1 MNLDLLGYGNPNQN
15 HLSWINK
22 ESYLDSLF
30 AELTQFSF
38 PKNSS
43 EATKEELNYLIQRI
57 KETQLDKEKQE
68 LYQTF
73 DVYLDEYYINFL
85 SQYNIPKEKVE
96 PIIES
101 IHDDIKPITVKL
113 KYFFQRPR
121 PYQLAYYYKLKLMPF
136 MTLGADSPSFPS
148 GHAIESKVL
157 SEVLGNMFPEIYVP
171 LSKIAED
178 VCESRIGLGVHY
190 QSDIDVGVY
199 VAEKI
204 CETKEFM
211 IKYQL

>member
-1 MNLDLLGYGNPNQN
+1 MNLDLIAYGNPNQN
-15 HLSWINK
+15 HVSWLNK
-22 ESYLDSLF
+22 ESYLDTLF
-30 AELTQFSF
+30 AELTHFTF

-43 EATKEELNYLIQRI
+43 EATKEELNYLINRI
-57 KETQLDKEKQE
+57 KETQADKEKQK

-73 DVYLDEYYINFL
+73 DIYLDEYYIKFL
-85 SQYNIPKEKVE
+85 SQYDIPREKVE
-96 PIIES
+96 PVIES
-101 IHDDIKPITVKL
+101 IHDDIKPLTVKL

-121 PYQLAYYYKLKLMPF
+121 PFQLAYYYKLKLMSF

-157 SEVLGNMFPEIYVP
+157 SEVLGNMFPQLYAP
-171 LSKIAED
+171 LSKIADE
-178 VCESRIGLGVHY
+178 VCDSRIGLGVHY
-190 QSDIDVGVY
+190 QSDVDVGIY

>member
-1 MNLDLLGYGNPNQN
+1 MNLDLIGYGNPNQN
-15 HLSWINK
+15 HIAWINK
-22 ESYLDSLF
+22 ESYLDTLF
-30 AELTQFSF
+30 AELTEFTF

-43 EATKEELNYLIQRI
+43 EATKEELNQIILKI
-57 KETQLDKEKQE
+57 KELQLDKEKQE
-68 LYQTF
+68 LYQGF
-73 DVYLDEYYINFL
+73 DIYLDEYYAKFL
-85 SQYNIPKEKVE
+85 SQYEIPIEKVQ
-96 PIIES
+96 PIMES
-101 IHDDIKPITVKL
+101 IHEDIKPLMVKL

-121 PYQLAYYYKLKLMPF
+121 PFQLAYYYKLKLMPF

-157 SEVLGNMFPEIYVP
+157 SEVLGNMYPELYNS
-171 LSKIAED
+171 LSSLSEQ
-178 VCESRIGLGVHY
+178 VCESRIALGVHY

-199 VAEKI
+199 IAERI

>member
-1 MNLDLLGYGNPNQN
+1 MNLDLIGYGNPNQN
-15 HLSWINK
+15 HISWINR
-22 ESYLDSLF
+22 ESYLDTLF
-30 AELTQFSF
+30 AELTHFTF

-43 EATKEELNYLIQRI
+43 EATKEELNYLINRI
-57 KETQLDKEKQE
+57 KETQADKEKQE

-73 DVYLDEYYINFL
+73 DIYLDEYYIKFL
-85 SQYNIPKEKVE
+85 SQYDIPRDKVE

-101 IHDDIKPITVKL
+101 IHDDIKPLTVKL

-121 PYQLAYYYKLKLMPF
+121 PLQLAYYYKLKLMPY
-136 MTLGADSPSFPS
+136 MTLGADRPSFPS

-157 SEVLGNMFPEIYVP
+157 SEVLGNMYPELYVP
-171 LSKIAED
+171 LSKIADE
-178 VCESRIGLGVHY
+178 VCDSRIGLGVHY

-204 CETKEFM
+204 CEMKEFM

>member
-1 MNLDLLGYGNPNQN
+1 MNLDLIGYGNPNQN
-15 HLSWINK
+15 HISWINR
-22 ESYLDSLF
+22 ESYLDTLF
-30 AELTQFSF
+30 AELTHFTF

-43 EATKEELNYLIQRI
+43 EATKEELNYLINRI
-57 KETQLDKEKQE
+57 KETQADKEKQE

-73 DVYLDEYYINFL
+73 DIYLDEYYIKFL
-85 SQYNIPKEKVE
+85 SQYDIPRDKVE

-101 IHDDIKPITVKL
+101 IHDDIKPLTVKL

-121 PYQLAYYYKLKLMPF
+121 PFQLAYYYKLKLMPF

-157 SEVLGNMFPEIYVP
+157 SEVLGNMYPELYVP
-171 LSKIAED
+171 LSKIADE
-178 VCESRIGLGVHY
+178 VCDSRIGLGVHY

-204 CETKEFM
+204 CEMKEFM

>member
-1 MNLDLLGYGNPNQN
+1 MNLDLIGYGNPNQN
-15 HLSWINK
+15 HISWIKK
-22 ESYLDSLF
+22 ESYLDVLF
-30 AELTQFSF
+30 AELTEFTF

-43 EATKEELNYLIQRI
+43 EATKEELNQIILKI
-57 KETQLDKEKQE
+57 KELQVDKEKQE
-68 LYQTF
+68 IYQGF
-73 DVYLDEYYINFL
+73 DIYLDEYYVKFL
-85 SQYNIPKEKVE
+85 NQYEIPIDKVQ
-96 PIIES
+96 PIIDS
-101 IHDDIKPITVKL
+101 IHEDIKPLMVKL

-121 PYQLAYYYKLKLMPF
+121 PFQLAYYYKLKLMPF

-157 SEVLGNMFPEIYVP
+157 SEVLGNMYPELYNP
-171 LSKIAED
+171 LSKLSEQ
-178 VCESRIGLGVHY
+178 VCESRIALGVHY

-199 VAEKI
+199 IAERI

>member
-1 MNLDLLGYGNPNQN
+1 MNLDLIGYGNPNQN

-30 AELTQFSF
+30 AELTQFTF

-43 EATKEELNYLIQRI
+43 EATKEELNFLVEKI
-57 KETQLDKEKQE
+57 KETKVNEEKLN

-73 DVYLDEYYINFL
+73 DIYLEEYYSDFL
-85 SQYNIPKEKVE
+85 SNFKVPE
-96 PIIES
+96 DSVKKIIED
-101 IHDDIKPITVKL
+101 INNDIKPLIVKL

-136 MTLGADSPSFPS
+136 RTLGSDSPSFPS
-148 GHAIESKVL
+148 GHAIQSKVI
-157 SEVLGNMFPEIYVP
+157 SEVLGNKYPEIYTA
-171 LSKIAED
+171 LEKIADD
-178 VCESRIGLGVHY
+178 VCESRLGLGVHY
-190 QSDIDVGVY
+190 QSDIDVGIY
-199 VAEKI
+199 IAERI

>member
-1 MNLDLLGYGNPNQN
+1 MNLDLIAYGNPNQN
-15 HLSWINK
+15 HVSWLNR
-22 ESYLDSLF
+22 ESYLDTLF
-30 AELTQFSF
+30 AEITHFTF

-43 EATKEELNYLIQRI
+43 EATKEELNYLITRI
-57 KETQLDKEKQE
+57 KETQVDKEKQK

-73 DVYLDEYYINFL
+73 DIYLDEYYIKFL
-85 SQYNIPKEKVE
+85 SQYDIPREKVQ
-96 PIIES
+96 PVIES
-101 IHDDIKPITVKL
+101 IHDDIKPLIVKL

-121 PYQLAYYYKLKLMPF
+121 PFQLAYYYKLKLMSF

-157 SEVLGNMFPEIYVP
+157 SEVLGNMFPQLYAP
-171 LSKIAED
+171 LSKIADE
-178 VCESRIGLGVHY
+178 VCDSRIGLGIHY
-190 QSDIDVGVY
+190 QSDIDVGIY

>member
-15 HLSWINK
+15 HLSWINS

-30 AELTQFSF
+30 AELTQFTF

-43 EATKEELNYLIQRI
+43 DATKEELNLLMAKI
-57 KETQLDKEKQE
+57 KETKVDEQLLIQ
-68 LYQTF
+68 YQAF
-73 DVYLDEYYINFL
+73 DVYLDEYYADFLAKLNVPQDKVTQTLDEIN
-85 SQYNIPKEKVE
+85 K
-96 PIIES
+96 
-101 IHDDIKPITVKL
+101 DIKPLIVKL

-136 MTLGADSPSFPS
+136 LTLGSDSPSFPS
-148 GHAIESKVL
+148 GHAIQSKVY
-157 SEVLGNMFPEIYVP
+157 SEVLGNIYPETYTA
-171 LSKIAED
+171 LEQLADD
-178 VCESRIGLGVHY
+178 VCQSRMGLGVHY
-190 QSDIDVGVY
+190 QSDIDVGIY
-199 VAEKI
+199 VADRI

>member
-1 MNLDLLGYGNPNQN
+1 MNLDLIGYGNPNQN
-15 HLSWINK
+15 HISWINR
-22 ESYLDSLF
+22 ESYLDTLF
-30 AELTQFSF
+30 AELTHFTF

-43 EATKEELNYLIQRI
+43 EATKEELNYLINRI
-57 KETQLDKEKQE
+57 KETQADKEKQE
-68 LYQTF
+68 IYQTF
-73 DVYLDEYYINFL
+73 DIYLDEYYIKFL
-85 SQYNIPKEKVE
+85 SQYNIPRDKVE

-101 IHDDIKPITVKL
+101 IHDDIKPLTVKL

-121 PYQLAYYYKLKLMPF
+121 PFQLAYYYKLKLMPF

-157 SEVLGNMFPEIYVP
+157 SEVLGNMYPELYVP
-171 LSKIAED
+171 LSKIADE
-178 VCESRIGLGVHY
+178 VCDSRIGLGVHY

-204 CETKEFM
+204 CEMKEFM